1 MTRLLLVTASSVALI
16 LFVAFIAARLL
27 RSRTAGL
34 SIRMQI
40 FLALAG
46 IVGTFAFGLGVLVID
61 RVKARATLLAEE
73 SARSEATTVAAL
85 IGSEVGKKGKT
96 LEEVA
101 RDLAGVEDSLPLAVL
116 APDGATVVA
125 FGPQLRP
132 DDTANVAVTVPITAD
147 GRRLGDVRVVKQTIA
162 IERVLADLAPA
173 VLLISVVLGA
183 AAAIAAAMIGRT
195 IASPIE
201 NLTEFAERV
210 SEGDLRAK
218 PPAAHGREVM
228 RLTSAI
234 DTMRRELEGR
244 PFVEAF
250 AADLSHEL
258 KNPVAAIRASAE
270 VLEEGALAE
279 PEQARRFVARIREA
293 VDRIERL
300 LRDLLHL
307 ARMEA
312 GGVEGLETLD
322 LVVLVQSCVDL
333 LPARARIV
341 FGELTP
347 VKIQGEPTWLSR
359 AIGNLL
365 DNALLHST
373 PGSPVHVSVLA
384 RDGQAHVVVR
394 SQGQLSRYVRENVFR
409 RFITTREDKG
419 GSGLGLAIVR
429 AVAEAHGGQALLG
442 EPGPPEVVFAL
453 SIPALRGIFPMPGL
467 GPKTGAARLSN
478 RNGSAVGS
486 AVPHASGT
494 ALAPAPASD
503 AATPMPREGHET
515 SRKGAVPHG
524 G

>member
-85 IGSEVGKKGKT
+85 LGSEVGKKGKT

-101 RDLAGVEDSLPLAVL
+101 RDLAGVEDRLPLAVL

-132 DDTANVAVTVPITAD
+132 DDAANVAVTVPITAD

-270 VLEEGALAE
+270 VLVDGAIDE
-279 PEQARRFVARIREA
+279 PEEAARFLARIREA
-293 VDRIERL
+293 TSRIEALLGELLGLARLEARGIEEAALVDLTGVAREVTERARERGASVTIEGASAEVKGDRAWLARLIENLVDNAVVHGKSEGAIRVVITSRGGDVL
-300 LRDLLHL
+300 LRVSSSG
-307 ARMEA
+307 AVSE
-312 GGVEGLETLD
+312 GVRKRL
-322 LVVLVQSCVDL
+322 
-333 LPARARIV
+333 
-341 FGELTP
+341 
-347 VKIQGEPTWLSR
+347 
-359 AIGNLL
+359 
-365 DNALLHST
+365 
-373 PGSPVHVSVLA
+373 
-384 RDGQAHVVVR
+384 
-394 SQGQLSRYVRENVFR
+394 FR
-409 RFITTREDKG
+409 RFVTTRPDKG
-419 GSGLGLAIVR
+419 GTGLGLAIVR
-429 AVAEAHGGQALLG
+429 AVAEAHGGSVTCARY
-442 EPGPPEVVFAL
+442 GPPEVAFEL
-453 SIPALRGIFPMPGL
+453 KLPG
-467 GPKTGAARLSN
+467 A
-478 RNGSAVGS
+478 
-486 AVPHASGT
+486 
-494 ALAPAPASD
+494 
-503 AATPMPREGHET
+503 
-515 SRKGAVPHG
+515 
-524 G
+524 